1 MIIIIIIIIIYLKG
15 VLASWNTMD
24 TMSLP
29 MCLLRCSCWA
39 SVSEKGSSVAT
50 WYMISLPGYD
60 INIIINIIIFNI
72 ITAVLGVDALPAGL
86 AELRVEAA
94 PVALVRGEADS
105 VAQHLQEGVQGRGV
119 PAVTEQGLLRR
130 LAHLAVISNS

>member
-1 MIIIIIIIIIYLKG
+1 M
-15 VLASWNTMD
+15 
-24 TMSLP
+24 
-29 MCLLRCSCWA
+29 
-39 SVSEKGSSVAT
+39 
-50 WYMISLPGYD
+50 
-60 INIIINIIIFNI
+60 INIIIFII

-105 VAQHLQEGVQGRGV
+105 VTHHLQEGVQGGGV
-119 PAVTEQGLLRR
+119 PAVTEQGLLRG

>member
-1 MIIIIIIIIIYLKG
+1 
-15 VLASWNTMD
+15 
-24 TMSLP
+24 
-29 MCLLRCSCWA
+29 
-39 SVSEKGSSVAT
+39 
-50 WYMISLPGYD
+50 MISLPGYD
-60 INIIINIIIFNI
+60 INIIINIIIFII